1 MRIFFSIITAFYAI
15 TFFSQNS
22 FLKDSL
28 DVYVQREMKK
38 WQIPGVAVSVVKDGK
53 VIVCKGYG
61 TTELNGKNKVDEQ
74 TLFQIASNSKAF
86 TGTAL
91 AMLDVSK
98 KISLDD
104 KVKKWI
110 PYFDLKEQYA
120 ANEATV
126 KDMLCHRI
134 GFQTFQS
141 DFLNWNCNLS
151 RTDVIKAMK
160 TVTPVNSFR
169 YKYGYCNSAF
179 LVAGEVIKAATD
191 TSWDDFIQHHFLNPL
206 NMNRSSTRYEKI
218 ATDKNAAKPYTILND
233 KIELLDYAN
242 IDNIGPAASMNSCV
256 KDLSNWLLCQL
267 DSGKLNG
274 KQVIPY
280 KAITLTRTPNIIS
293 GRGGNPN
300 YPGNHFSLYGL
311 GWGIKDVEGKVMYE
325 HTGGADGFVTSV
337 CVIPEFNLGIVVLT
351 NTDVNS
357 LFLALREQ
365 IIQSYLNKPYQNISE
380 NYFKRNLEENKKQ
393 VDEINQWKKA
403 ATENKNKFEFTN
415 QLIGKYSNEVY
426 GEIEIKNVGGEL
438 IVYFSKH
445 IGAIGKLNFM
455 GNNEMLCEY
464 SYKTWG
470 IQKLKLNTNGNQLK
484 SITVKVNDFVDFL
497 DYEFVKVK

>member
-1 MRIFFSIITAFYAI
+1 MGQNAFV
-15 TFFSQNS
+15 
-22 FLKDSL
+22 KDSL
-28 DVYVQREMKK
+28 DSYVQREMKK

-61 TTELNGKNKVDEQ
+61 STEVNGNQKVDEQ

-160 TVTPVNSFR
+160 NVTPVNSFR

-191 TSWDDFIQHHFLNPL
+191 TSWDDFIQTRFLNPL
-206 NMNRSSTRYEKI
+206 AMNRSSTRHEKI
-218 ATDKNAAKPYTILND
+218 VNDKNAAKPYTFLNN

-267 DSGKLNG
+267 DSGKYMG

-280 KAITLTRTPNIIS
+280 KAIALTRSPNMIS

-311 GWGIKDVEGKVMYE
+311 GWGIKDVDGKVMYE

-337 CVIPEFNLGIVVLT
+337 CVIPELNLGIVVLT

-365 IIQSYLNKPYQNISE
+365 LIQSYLNKPYQNISE
-380 NYFKRNLEENKKQ
+380 NYLKRSLEENKQQ
-393 VDEINQWKKA
+393 VEELRQWNKA
-403 ATENKNKFEFTN
+403 VDLYNNKFELIN
-415 QLIGKYSNEVY
+415 QLAGKYTNEVY
-426 GEIEIKNVGGEL
+426 GEIDIKIIDGKAV
-438 IVYFSKH
+438 VYFSKH
-445 IGAIGKLNFM
+445 KGVTGKLSYM
-455 GNNEMLCEY
+455 GNNEMMCEY

-470 IQKLKLNTNGNQLK
+470 IQKLKMKITNNQLK
-484 SITVKVNDFVDFL
+484 SIVIKVNDFVDYL
-497 DYEFVKVK
+497 DYEFVKIK